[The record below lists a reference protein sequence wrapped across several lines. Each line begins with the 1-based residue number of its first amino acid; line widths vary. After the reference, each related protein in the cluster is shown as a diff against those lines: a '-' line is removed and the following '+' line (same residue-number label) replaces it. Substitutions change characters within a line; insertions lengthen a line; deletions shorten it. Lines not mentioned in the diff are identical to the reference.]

1 MASPILVQ
9 PDVAQRQPHLE
20 LLPAEVFEM
29 VAEVADEK
37 DLLALRLTSRQC
49 ASKILKTYTKVH
61 FTEILFRPRDLA
73 SLMKCFRISGHPV
86 FRHVVRTIT
95 ISIDR
100 CDRKED
106 NVCQVMH
113 DSDFERKG
121 LGLLF
126 ECLARYTKTTA
137 LRIVAREHPVATS
150 DPRDSGDVHPYYPDW
165 NLNMTCKR
173 VFVDIM
179 QILQSTPLNITSLD
193 IATGTNW
200 GLPMLE
206 LNDAEMDCLISL
218 LAPLERLS
226 LTVWRSICLIGQD
239 CEPVNKLLKVLGN
252 SKSLKDLS
260 IHVQSMRRSILSS

>member
-1 MASPILVQ
+1 
-9 PDVAQRQPHLE
+9 
-20 LLPAEVFEM
+20 
-29 VAEVADEK
+29 
-37 DLLALRLTSRQC
+37 
-49 ASKILKTYTKVH
+49 
-61 FTEILFRPRDLA
+61 
-73 SLMKCFRISGHPV
+73 
-86 FRHVVRTIT
+86 
-95 ISIDR
+95 
-100 CDRKED
+100 
-106 NVCQVMH
+106 MH

-226 LTVWRSICLIGQD
+226 LTVWRSICLIGQGESKNPRGALGQLVRLLTAAD